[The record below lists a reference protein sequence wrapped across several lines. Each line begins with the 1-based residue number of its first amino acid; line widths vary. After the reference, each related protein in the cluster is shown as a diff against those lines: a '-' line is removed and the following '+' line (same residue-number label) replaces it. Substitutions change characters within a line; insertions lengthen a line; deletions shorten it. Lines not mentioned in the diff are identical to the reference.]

1 MFSLSNGSTCK
12 SQHYQQQ
19 QQINDKNNNKNN
31 NSRTKTHSSSITNTT
46 SNTIVLD
53 TNSICDTVAS
63 TRESCNNNKRASRA
77 SGHYQHKH
85 NKQNTTNHNLYLH
98 KTPSRAYHY
107 LRRTEVEEEPSRSP
121 EQEMTVFDEHREIE
135 QVLDCVKKVR
145 YLFLL
150 FSKGILK

>member
-1 MFSLSNGSTCK
+1 MFSLSNGSMRK

-19 QQINDKNNNKNN
+19 QEEQQINNSNINNNNNNN
-31 NSRTKTHSSSITNTT
+31 NSNNNNSKTKTHSASIINTT

-53 TNSICDTVAS
+53 TKSICDTVVAS
-63 TRESCNNNKRASRA
+63 TRESFNNNKRPSRA
-77 SGHYQHKH
+77 SGHYQQKH
-85 NKQNTTNHNLYLH
+85 NKHNTANHHLYLH

-145 YLFLL
+145 
-150 FSKGILK
+150 